1 MGRRSGGEGRE
12 TKRVS
17 DCRTGGAGKGGVG
30 QGGERQGRKGLEEE
44 GKKGGVG
51 AD

>member
-1 MGRRSGGEGRE
+1 MGRRGGGEGQE
-12 TKRVS
+12 AGQVS
-17 DCRTGGAGKGGVG
+17 DCGTGGAGKGGVG

-51 AD
+51 AG